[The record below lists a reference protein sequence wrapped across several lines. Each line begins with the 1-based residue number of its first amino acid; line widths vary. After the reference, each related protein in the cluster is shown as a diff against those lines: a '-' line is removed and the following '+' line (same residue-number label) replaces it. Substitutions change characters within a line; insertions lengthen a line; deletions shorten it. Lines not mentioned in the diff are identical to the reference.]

1 MPRQRLRTVTVE
13 LPGGGAVLVTP
24 DEDLPEGVK
33 DSDINERAFEP
44 WGGGDESDSLEGLE
58 YDDMTAKELSRLVK
72 ERGLDPESNKK
83 ADLITAL
90 EENDASQ
97 Q

>member
-44 WGGGDESDSLEGLE
+44 WGGEQEFDVSGLE

-72 ERGLDPESNKK
+72 DRGLEPESNKK